1 MSVHSR
7 YPEQIV
13 YRAKTKWDG
22 QTGGTATSNEGHE
35 IIFDTPK
42 TYGGYGNG
50 ICPDEMFVSSI
61 LGCLQNTFLDFQRRF
76 DLELVSFELD
86 GTATSVFDKEG
97 YSLTGLKVTGSVVVS
112 KDEFDIGERCIALMK
127 KFCHITRTIKDCLP
141 VEYDISLSESSS

>member
-1 MSVHSR
+1 MH
-7 YPEQIV
+7 
-13 YRAKTKWDG
+13 
-22 QTGGTATSNEGHE
+22 
-35 IIFDTPK
+35 
-42 TYGGYGNG
+42 
-50 ICPDEMFVSSI
+50 I

-141 VEYDISLSESSS
+141 VEYDISLAESSS